1 MRLVLQVTPLLSLPP
16 QVATLLL
23 DTGVCGRESDLPS
36 PLMYTWHEKH
46 YLGAAHGLAGIL
58 TLLLQVPAAGTAV
71 PVPLTKS
78 IRPPGTSACPASSS
92 IFPGAACSRLSTRPP
107 ATFRQ
112 FAFFSGELTW

>member
-1 MRLVLQVTPLLSLPP
+1 MLQVTPLLSLLP

-58 TLLLQVPAAGTAV
+58 TLLLQVPAVGTAV

-92 IFPGAACSRLSTRPP
+92 IFLGEACSRLSTRPP